1 MKKTCF
7 HNQLRDLHH
16 GSLAQLRHPG
26 HGHSDERTKLTDGL
40 FNTVKKASHFEKASH
55 HSPRTV
61 GSMTIRTV
69 KGHDDF
75 EDTVNKVR
83 HGRRKCLVDGTVRGG
98 RRHACEKMTLCV
110 YVMS

>member
-1 MKKTCF
+1 
-7 HNQLRDLHH
+7 
-16 GSLAQLRHPG
+16 
-26 HGHSDERTKLTDGL
+26 
-40 FNTVKKASHFEKASH
+40 
-55 HSPRTV
+55 
-61 GSMTIRTV
+61 MTIRTV

-83 HGRRKCLVDGTVRGG
+83 HGKRKRLVDGTVRGG